1 MNSSSTYPHGH
12 SKLAKKEEC
21 FCRRCVGFCFILFVM
36 FDFCSQGP
44 AAEHRSRA
52 QCSSLQRSRLSEH
65 SRCPLWPRRPG
76 SWTDPCTQ
84 NRFCKRILSP
94 TLNIINIGQSCA
106 HLSVLS
112 LYVFQPVQPQQ
123 PESKPQPPARPPPP
137 SVIPQAASTTP
148 ASSQPAAAPTNIPPP
163 MAPQA
168 QGPPYPTYQG
178 YPGSVFKSV
187 LSGVFW
193 FFSVDFSDL
202 STSFGP

>member
-1 MNSSSTYPHGH
+1 
-12 SKLAKKEEC
+12 
-21 FCRRCVGFCFILFVM
+21 M

-52 QCSSLQRSRLSEH
+52 QRSSLQRSRLSEH
-65 SRCPLWPRRPG
+65 SRCPLRPRRPG

-94 TLNIINIGQSCA
+94 TLNIINICQSCA

-148 ASSQPAAAPTNIPPP
+148 ASSQPAAAPTNNPPP

-187 LSGVFW
+187 LSVFFGG
-193 FFSVDFSDL
+193 FFSGFLRSEHLIWCRLTGLHSHWCMKYLL
-202 STSFGP
+202 SKHGAIKNL

>member
-12 SKLAKKEEC
+12 SKLAKKEDC
-21 FCRRCVGFCFILFVM
+21 FCSWVLFYLLFVM
-36 FDFCSQGP
+36 VDFYSQGP

-52 QCSSLQRSRLSEH
+52 QRSSLQRSRLPEH
-65 SRCPLWPRRPG
+65 SRCPG
-76 SWTDPCTQ
+76 SRTDPCTQ
-84 NRFCKRILSP
+84 NRFCKQILSP
-94 TLNIINIGQSCA
+94 TLNIINICQSCA

-148 ASSQPAAAPTNIPPP
+148 ASSQPAAAPTNNPPP

-178 YPGSVFKSV
+178 YPGSVFFQWISQI
-187 LSGVFW
+187 
-193 FFSVDFSDL
+193 
-202 STSFGP
+202 